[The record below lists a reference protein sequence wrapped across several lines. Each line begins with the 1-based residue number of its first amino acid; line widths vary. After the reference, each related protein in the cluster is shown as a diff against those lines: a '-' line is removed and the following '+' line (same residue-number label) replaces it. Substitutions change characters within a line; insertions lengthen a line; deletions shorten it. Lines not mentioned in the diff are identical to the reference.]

1 MNTKTRGLIY
11 AAVFAVAT
19 ATLSAGSLD
28 YLSNQSAGYF
38 FSTAQTAST
47 AGAGIVPYNP
57 AGTALLDKGFYL
69 DASNQTILKYY
80 DESVDST
87 YLSDSYSQK
96 DPTPFLPS
104 LALVYNFGNVGPG
117 KLALYG
123 NGGITAGGGNLKWD
137 DGTIGTN
144 SYGLLVAQAANALS
158 PTTPTV
164 PNGSSTKLTASSIY
178 YGLGTGVSYA
188 FLDDKVSASA
198 GVRYVNAQRSGSISG
213 TMNLVTYTPAATPW
227 SLSVDYDYTY
237 SAQGLTPIFGL
248 NVRPVSGLT
257 LGARYEMETKLE
269 FEYSDDTPTV
279 TCAANPTVAALV
291 KSKLNW
297 AGKKVRQDL
306 PQVLGFG
313 AEYMFTPKFTL
324 SAGTNLYFMN
334 AATIEDVE
342 GDDISDLFGIG
353 YELNLAGQ
361 YQFTEKLLAGLTAM
375 YSNQGAKDSYYEDDT
390 NLLFASANP
399 PLDSLTV
406 GGGVKYNV
414 IKTLDLLLTT
424 SYVHYF
430 PKSATTDAG
439 LEIDYSKTVY
449 NFGLGA
455 SYKF

>member
-1 MNTKTRGLIY
+1 MNTKTRGLIF
-11 AAVFAVAT
+11 AAAFTAAA

-80 DESVDST
+80 DESVASK

-104 LALVYNFGNVGPG
+104 LAFAYNLGNVGPG
-117 KLALYG
+117 KLAFYG
-123 NGGITAGGGNLKWD
+123 NGGIAAGGGNLKWD

-144 SYGLLVAQAANALS
+144 SYVLGIAQAANALDS
-158 PTTPTV
+158 THPTV
-164 PNGSSTKLTASSIY
+164 PHGSTTELTASSIY

-188 FLDDKVSASA
+188 LLNDKVSASA

-213 TMNLVTYTPAATPW
+213 TMNLLTYYTATPTAW
-227 SLSVDYDYTY
+227 NLGVDYDYSY
-237 SAQGLTPIFGL
+237 SAQGITPIFGL

-257 LGARYEMETKLE
+257 LGARYEMETKLD

-279 TCAANPTVAALV
+279 TCANPAVAALV

-306 PQVLGFG
+306 PQVLGLG
-313 AEYMFTPKFTL
+313 AEYVFTPKFTL

-334 AATIEDVE
+334 AATIEDVAGE
-342 GDDISDLFGIG
+342 DVSKYFGVG

-361 YQFTEKLLAGLTAM
+361 YKFTEKLLAGLTAM
-375 YSNQGAKDSYYEDDT
+375 YSNQGAKSSYYQDDT

-399 PLDSLTV
+399 PLDSITV

-414 IKTLDLLLTT
+414 IKTLDVLLTT

-430 PKSATTDAG
+430 PKSATTVAG
-439 LEIDYSKTVY
+439 LDIDYSKTVY

>member
-1 MNTKTRGLIY
+1 MNTKTRGFIY

-80 DESVDST
+80 DESIDSK

-123 NGGITAGGGNLKWD
+123 NGGITAGGGNLNWD

-144 SYGLLVAQAANALS
+144 AFGLTIAKLAGS
-158 PTTPTV
+158 TTA
-164 PNGSSTKLTASSIY
+164 PNGGSTELTASSIY

-188 FLDDKVSASA
+188 FLDDKLSASA
-198 GVRYVNAQRSGSISG
+198 GLRYVNAQRSGSISG
-213 TMNLVTYTPAATPW
+213 KLNFLTSGFGAW
-227 SLSVDYDYTY
+227 SANVDYDYTY
-237 SAQGLTPIFGL
+237 SAQGVTPIFGL
-248 NVRPVSGLT
+248 DIRPVSGLT
-257 LGARYEMETKLE
+257 LGVRYEMETKLE

-279 TCAANPTVAALV
+279 SNTMGSAAITNGIF
-291 KSKLNW
+291 SQLNW
-297 AGKKVRQDL
+297 SGKKIRQDL
-306 PQVLGFG
+306 PQILSVG
-313 AEYMFTPKFTL
+313 AEYVFTPKFTL

-334 AATIEDVE
+334 VATLENVKGEDVSE
-342 GDDISDLFGIG
+342 FFGVG

-361 YQFTEKLLAGLTAM
+361 YRFTEKLLGGLSAM
-375 YSNQGAKDSYYEDDT
+375 YSNQGAKASYYEDDN
-390 NLLFASANP
+390 NLLVASANP
-399 PLDSLTV
+399 ALDSLTV